1 MHDFFKKELDWW
13 LKEEEKG
20 EVEVWFSDESSF
32 HLNPNS
38 MYGWQEKTL
47 ETLKKVFLPAN
58 RARGANILG
67 FMRTN
72 NESEFYEFY
81 QSMDADTFIA
91 CVNNFI
97 EKRAKGQ
104 KILLILD
111 RATSHS
117 NHKVDKAIKKWKEKN
132 VFIQF
137 LPSYCSDLNYIEMLW
152 KHIKHYWLDI
162 AAWTNVKTLQKAV
175 LDILAQFGKEKE
187 YTINFAPS

>member
-1 MHDFFKKELDWW
+1 
-13 LKEEEKG
+13 
-20 EVEVWFSDESSF
+20 
-32 HLNPNS
+32 
-38 MYGWQEKTL
+38 MYGWQEKTF
-47 ETLKKVFLPAN
+47 ETLKKMFLPAN
-58 RARGANILG
+58 RSRGANILG

-81 QSMDADTFIA
+81 QSMDADTFIV

-97 EKRAKGQ
+97 EKRARGQ

-111 RATSHS
+111 RATAHR
-117 NHKVDKAIKKWKEKN
+117 NHKVDEALKKWKEKN

-175 LDILAQFGKEKE
+175 LDILAQFGKE
-187 YTINFAPS
+187 YTITFEVH

>member
-1 MHDFFKKELDWW
+1 MHDFFKKELEWW
-13 LKEEEKG
+13 LEEEKKG

-38 MYGWQEKTL
+38 MYGWQEKTF
-47 ETLKKVFLPAN
+47 ESFKKIFLPAN

-81 QSMDADTFIA
+81 QAMDADTFIV

-97 EKRAKGQ
+97 KKRAKGQ

-111 RATSHS
+111 RATPHR
-117 NHKVDKAIKKWKEKN
+117 NHKVDEAIKKWKEKN

-175 LDILAQFGKEKE
+175 LDILERFGNE
-187 YTINFAPS
+187 YTINFAVP